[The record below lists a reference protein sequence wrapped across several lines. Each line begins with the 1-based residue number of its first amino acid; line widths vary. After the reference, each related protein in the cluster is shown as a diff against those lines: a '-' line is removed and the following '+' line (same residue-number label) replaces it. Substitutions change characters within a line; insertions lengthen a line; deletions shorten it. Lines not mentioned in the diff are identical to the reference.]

1 MKTEAPILIP
11 PPPFA
16 GRVHREAMGVGAAA
30 KTPSGAFRATSPA
43 RGEDK

>member
-1 MKTEAPILIP
+1 MIARATIFIP
-11 PPPFA
+11 PPPCA